1 MKRKNIKNV
10 NARRQNQENITKCD
24 KCNYEFYLK
33 AVNIHKEK
41 ITLNNTIVDLVY
53 FACPNC
59 SKIYRISIQDARY
72 YDLKEDLERAK
83 KRMRKNQG
91 SNDEEKARVLHSM
104 VVRKHERLVAHV
116 TKVNKMFPG
125 TFVFEAS
132 ENNPEIKTI
141 KYLP

>member
-1 MKRKNIKNV
+1 MKKKNIKNM
-10 NARRQNQENITKCD
+10 NSRRKIQRTSVKCD
-24 KCNYEFYLK
+24 KCEHEFYLK
-33 AVNIHKEK
+33 AVDIHEEK
-41 ITLNNTIVDLVY
+41 IVLNNTPVILVY
-53 FACPNC
+53 FVCPKC
-59 SKIYRISIQDARY
+59 DEVYRISIQDARY

-83 KRMRKNQG
+83 KRMQKNQG

-104 VVRKHERLVAHV
+104 VVRKHERLAAHV
-116 TKVNKMFPG
+116 AKVNKMFPG

>member
-1 MKRKNIKNV
+1 MKRKNIKNI

-59 SKIYRISIQDARY
+59 SKIYRVSIQDARY
-72 YDLKEDLERAK
+72 YDLAEDLEKAR
-83 KRMRKNQG
+83 RRLRKSHG
-91 SNDEEKARVLHSM
+91 SNDEEKVRVLQTM
-104 VVRKHERLVAHV
+104 VERKHKRLATYVE
-116 TKVNKMFPG
+116 KVNKMFLG
-125 TFVFEAS
+125 TFVFETS
-132 ENNPEIKTI
+132 KNNPEIKTI